1 MEGLFQRVGSF
12 GRGGGEEG
20 LGVGVLSFDRS
31 ETDDVRGR
39 TLRVDETGT
48 SFSETMGRLSGEQ
61 ADHKLTVVSRT
72 IVHTP
77 GNLGDGCQ

>member
-1 MEGLFQRVGSF
+1 M
-12 GRGGGEEG
+12 GGEG
-20 LGVGVLSFDRS
+20 WGRGVLSFDRS

-48 SFSETMGRLSGEQ
+48 SFRETMRRLKGEQ

-72 IVHTP
+72 IVH
-77 GNLGDGCQ
+77 NLGDGCQ